1 MVPQFILSA
10 RLAGGR
16 RGRPCVTME
25 LKEVGLDVGQWRDG
39 RLMKINGLYITRRR
53 HSYPGGISLLAFEV
67 KAAQWDG

>member
-1 MVPQFILSA
+1 
-10 RLAGGR
+10 
-16 RGRPCVTME
+16 VTME